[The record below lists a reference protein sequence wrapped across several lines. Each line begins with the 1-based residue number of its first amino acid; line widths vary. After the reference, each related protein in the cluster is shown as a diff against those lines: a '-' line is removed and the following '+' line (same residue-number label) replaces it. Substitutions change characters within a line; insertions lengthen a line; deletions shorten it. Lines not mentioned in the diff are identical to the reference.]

1 MEARLIPYGTIDY
14 TLPKGAEAAI
24 TGLSYQDTIKD
35 TGVLEFVPAGHY
47 QVRVSSE
54 EHRTHSETLDLQQ
67 NQIVYLKP
75 DLQPIEDHTAET
87 LRFFSDRLDR
97 LTESLSSRERIQEE
111 DIQASEGLLE
121 EIDDSISDLSERKDT
136 LKEEL
141 SSEHDRQR
149 VFKIASWVS
158 LGIGVGSFGGMGY
171 SLYMGNETYNSY
183 LDAQTSDEAV
193 SLREETLTYQTEM
206 EKPYSYRSLFRRHR
220 ELDYLN

>member
-24 TGLSYQDTIKD
+24 TGLSYQ
-35 TGVLEFVPAGHY
+35 
-47 QVRVSSE
+47 
-54 EHRTHSETLDLQQ
+54 
-67 NQIVYLKP
+67 
-75 DLQPIEDHTAET
+75 
-87 LRFFSDRLDR
+87 
-97 LTESLSSRERIQEE
+97 
-111 DIQASEGLLE
+111 
-121 EIDDSISDLSERKDT
+121 DT

-193 SLREETLTYQTEM
+193 SLREEALTYQTEM